1 MGMGEAASLQRTEK
15 KPHRKAII
23 ILSVLLLLTVGTSAL
38 LFVQYRREVSK
49 NPLSQQQLLIKQL
62 SQLVELPHEQ
72 PIIST
77 VLDRNKLGNRVL
89 ASQAHNGDNLFIFSK
104 SKRLIL
110 YRPADKKIVDM
121 LNIQP

>member
-1 MGMGEAASLQRTEK
+1 MSEAASLQRTEK

-23 ILSVLLLLTVGTSAL
+23 ILSVLLLLTIGTSAL
-38 LFVQYRREVSK
+38 LFVQYRREASK
-49 NPLSQQQLLIKQL
+49 NPFTQQQLLTQQL
-62 SQLVELPHEQ
+62 SRLAELPHEQ

-89 ASQAHNGDNLFIFSK
+89 ASRAHNGDNLFIFSK

-110 YRPADKKIVDM
+110 YRPVDKKIVDM